1 MVLYLLKRI
10 AAMIPTLL
18 GITLITFLIINLA
31 PGDPVAAEFQGGAA
45 GSGAEASGGG
55 SSDVK
60 NTGDS
65 IKAKRKLLGM
75 MTEDY
80 VVHTWATAVSASPE
94 GPVQQ
99 GPTADWGELGAFA
112 NSLAVS
118 PLGDRVAVGLDTGA
132 IVLLDAGSGTEQA
145 RLEGHPEAVW
155 ALDFSADGT
164 RLASADID
172 GAVKIWDLAAAAAV
186 AERGGA
192 GRPIRDLEWLPD
204 GSAVLAA
211 GGDGVIN
218 ALSAED
224 LRVSRAYEGH
234 NQGVAA
240 IELSADGRTMWSG
253 GVDRKLREWDLA
265 TGEVR
270 RVNEAVPARINDL
283 ALSPDGTR
291 LATATDDR
299 LARVIALSDF
309 EGEGTVLAGHYKRVA
324 AVTWSADS
332 SRVITASSDET
343 VRVWDPDTGVAQA
356 EVKELIGAMYDVEL
370 LPSGE
375 VLTAADSWR
384 KVSVIVQYYN
394 WLKRIVTLD
403 LGRSFVDDRPVLD
416 KIKAALPITL
426 WLNVIALI
434 IIYVVS
440 IPLGVLAA
448 VKRGT
453 LFDHV
458 SSIILFVLYSVPNFW
473 LATLLIMFFSSKQ
486 NWDILPSVG
495 LISDNA
501 ENLSFI
507 QYCWDGIKHL
517 ILPEIVMVYAGF
529 ASLSRYARTS
539 LLETIG
545 EDYIRTARA
554 KGLEE
559 SVVIYKHALRNSLI
573 TIITLV
579 ANLLPAMIGGSVIV
593 EYIFSIQGMGKLGF
607 DAILSRDYPVIM
619 AITTFSAFLTLLGI
633 LVSDLLYGVVDP
645 RVSTE

>member
-18 GITLITFLIINLA
+18 GITLITFLIINMA
-31 PGDPVAAEFQGGAA
+31 PGDPVSSEFQGGAA
-45 GSGAEASGGG
+45 GSGAEASAGGG
-55 SSDVK
+55 SDTK
-60 NTGDS
+60 NAGDS

-80 VVHTWATAVSASPE
+80 VVHTWATDLGGEPVKQSPSAK
-94 GPVQQ
+94 
-99 GPTADWGELGAFA
+99 WGDLGEFA

-118 PLGDRVAVGLDTGA
+118 PTGDRVAIGLETGT
-132 IVLLDAGSGTEQA
+132 IVVLDANNGAEQT
-145 RLEGHPEAVW
+145 RLQGHMEAVW
-155 ALDFSADGT
+155 ALDFTADGAK
-164 RLASADID
+164 LASGDID
-172 GAVKIWDLAAAAAV
+172 GAIKVWDIAAGSVV
-186 AERGGA
+186 AERGGS
-192 GRPIRDLEWLPD
+192 GRPSRDVEWLPD
-204 GSAVLAA
+204 GSQLLQASD
-211 GGDGVIN
+211 DGVIYALDGTDLGVKRSYEDHVQGVYSI
-218 ALSAED
+218 ALS
-224 LRVSRAYEGH
+224 S
-234 NQGVAA
+234 
-240 IELSADGRTMWSG
+240 DGGTLWSG
-253 GVDRKLREWDLA
+253 GVDRKLREWDLS
-265 TGEVR
+265 TGEVTKL
-270 RVNEAVPARINDL
+270 NTAHSAAINDI
-283 ALSPDGTR
+283 ALSPDGTK

-299 LARVIALSDF
+299 LARVLSLADF
-309 EGEGTVLAGHYKRVA
+309 EGEPLVLTGHYKRVSS
-324 AVTWSADS
+324 VTWTTDGN
-332 SRVITASSDET
+332 RVVTASTDET
-343 VRVWDPDTGVAQA
+343 VRVWDAETGNALA
-356 EVKELIGAMYDVEL
+356 EVEELIGAMYDVEL
-370 LPSGE
+370 LPDGQ
-375 VLTAADSWR
+375 VLTAASSWR
-384 KVSVIVQYYN
+384 KVSVFVQYYN
-394 WLKRIVTLD
+394 WLKRIVTMD
-403 LGRSFVDDRPVLD
+403 LGRSFVDDRLVLD
-416 KIKAALPITL
+416 KIKSALPVTL
-426 WLNVIALI
+426 WLNVIAIVL
-434 IIYVVS
+434 IYVIS
-440 IPLGVLAA
+440 IPLGVAAA

-495 LISDNA
+495 LISDNS
-501 ENLSFI
+501 ENLSFL
-507 QYCWDGIKHL
+507 QYCWDGFKHL

-559 SVVIYKHALRNSLI
+559 SVVIYKHALRNSMI

-645 RVSTE
+645 RVSNE